1 MSWAKFDDAFWSHPK
16 VVRAGNEAV
25 GAFVRMVC
33 YCSQYLTDGAVPAAT
48 AREIARPKI
57 LERLVEVGLLEADG
71 DGFRVHGY
79 LERNPSRLQVEAERA
94 AKTQRQNRWRETRAQ
109 EPKTAP
115 NAGKAPRVDASTAPS
130 QDASKDAAP
139 SRPVP
144 TRRENT
150 ACSLRT
156 REEPSPEQPA
166 SGAWWLDPW
175 AVVNR
180 LRERSQGRINLVLNG
195 HERALSALLAAA
207 VVAHP
212 NLGELLDRWA
222 DLAGRGEASWWQGAW
237 TLGALLGKADERGHR
252 AGDGFTRCLAETAA
266 RMPSKRPAL
275 RAVRPSAPVDVITPE
290 RAQELAAQF
299 RAARAERERERA
311 AAEREVANG

>member
-1 MSWAKFDDAFWSHPK
+1 MTWAKFDDAFWSHPK
-16 VVRAGNEAV
+16 TVRAGNEAV

-109 EPKTAP
+109 EQKTAP
-115 NAGKAPRVDASTAPS
+115 NAAKSTRVDASTAPS

-144 TRRENT
+144 TREEEEHTSSPANGAPAVPT
-150 ACSLRT
+150 PALAL
-156 REEPSPEQPA
+156 EEPKTGALAPA
-166 SGAWWLDPW
+166 SASAGGVVVELFRHWQRVHGHPSAKLDAPRRR
-175 AVVNR
+175 A
-180 LRERSQGRINLVLNG
+180 I
-195 HERALSALLAAA
+195 ERALKSHGVDVVRAAIDGCAKSPFHKGENDRGQVYDDLTLILRNASKIEHFASLAPKAEPKPA
-207 VVAHP
+207 KPIAPKRHP
-212 NLGELLDRWA
+212 MNVSPFPDSFY
-222 DLAGRGEASWWQGAW
+222 AS
-237 TLGALLGKADERGHR
+237 R
-252 AGDGFTRCLAETAA
+252 
-266 RMPSKRPAL
+266 
-275 RAVRPSAPVDVITPE
+275 RAVG
-290 RAQELAAQF
+290 Q
-299 RAARAERERERA
+299 
-311 AAEREVANG
+311 